1 MDTDFEIFLAT
12 APGLES
18 VLAEE
23 AVQHGFAN
31 PVASNGG
38 VTITGGWPEVWR
50 ANLVMRG
57 ANRVLARIGSFRVM
71 HLAQLDKRARKFP
84 WGEILSPSI
93 PVRVDVVCRKSKI
106 YHAGAATQRIETA
119 IKEELG
125 AVISKEAELKIMVRI
140 EDDLCT
146 ISVDTSGELLH
157 KRGHKVAVNK
167 APMRETLAAMFLRQ
181 CGYDGSEPVVDIM
194 CGSGT
199 FVLEAAEI
207 AKGLAPGRTRNFG
220 FEQFNNFDPV
230 AWAALKDAQ
239 TSRETDLQFYG
250 SDRDAGAVRMSTAN
264 AERGGVEDI
273 TTFNTHPLQDAVAP
287 EGPKGLVMINP
298 PYGARIGNKKI
309 LYSVY
314 AGLGT
319 VLKERFRGWRV
330 GMVTSEPSLAKTTGL
345 KFLEPLPSVSNGG
358 LRINL
363 YRTGKL

>member
-1 MDTDFEIFLAT
+1 MNTDFEIFLAT
-12 APGLES
+12 APGLEA

-23 AVQHGFAN
+23 AAQHGFAN
-31 PVASNGG
+31 VVASNGG
-38 VTITGGWPEVWR
+38 VMITGGWPEVWR

-84 WGEILSPSI
+84 WGDILSPDV
-93 PVRVDVVCRKSKI
+93 PVRVDVVCRKSRI

-125 AVISKEAELKIMVRI
+125 AVISKEAALKVMVRI

-181 CGYDGSEPVVDIM
+181 CGYDGSEPIVDIM

-207 AKGLAPGRTRNFG
+207 AMGLAPGRSRSFG
-220 FEQFNNFDPV
+220 FEQFNNFDAD
-230 AWAALKDAQ
+230 AWAAMKAAQ
-239 TSRETDLQFYG
+239 TPHETDLQFYG
-250 SDRDAGAVRMSTAN
+250 SDRDAGAVRMSAAN
-264 AERGGVEDI
+264 AERSGVDGI
-273 TTFNTHPLQDAVAP
+273 TTFNMHPLQQAVPP
-287 EGPKGLVMINP
+287 EGSKGLMMINP

-319 VLKERFRGWRV
+319 VLKTHFRGWRV

-363 YRTGKL
+363 YRTGTL

>member
-1 MDTDFEIFLAT
+1 
-12 APGLES
+12 
-18 VLAEE
+18 
-23 AVQHGFAN
+23 
-31 PVASNGG
+31 
-38 VTITGGWPEVWR
+38 
-50 ANLVMRG
+50 
-57 ANRVLARIGSFRVM
+57 
-71 HLAQLDKRARKFP
+71 
-84 WGEILSPSI
+84 
-93 PVRVDVVCRKSKI
+93 
-106 YHAGAATQRIETA
+106 
-119 IKEELG
+119 
-125 AVISKEAELKIMVRI
+125 
-140 EDDLCT
+140 
-146 ISVDTSGELLH
+146 
-157 KRGHKVAVNK
+157 
-167 APMRETLAAMFLRQ
+167 
-181 CGYDGSEPVVDIM
+181 
-194 CGSGT
+194 
-199 FVLEAAEI
+199 VLEAAEI

-220 FEQFNNFDPV
+220 FEQFNSFDPV

-264 AERGGVEDI
+264 AERGGVDDI

-345 KFLEPLPSVSNGG
+345 KFLDPLPSVSNGG

>member
-1 MDTDFEIFLAT
+1 
-12 APGLES
+12 
-18 VLAEE
+18 
-23 AVQHGFAN
+23 
-31 PVASNGG
+31 
-38 VTITGGWPEVWR
+38 
-50 ANLVMRG
+50 
-57 ANRVLARIGSFRVM
+57 
-71 HLAQLDKRARKFP
+71 
-84 WGEILSPSI
+84 
-93 PVRVDVVCRKSKI
+93 
-106 YHAGAATQRIETA
+106 
-119 IKEELG
+119 
-125 AVISKEAELKIMVRI
+125 LKIMVRI

-207 AKGLAPGRTRNFG
+207 AMGLAPGRSRSFG
-220 FEQFNNFDPV
+220 FEQFNNFDAD
-230 AWAALKDAQ
+230 AWTAMKAAQ
-239 TSRETDLQFYG
+239 TPHETDLRFYG
-250 SDRDAGAVRMSTAN
+250 SDRDAGAVRMSAAN
-264 AERGGVEDI
+264 AERGGVDGI
-273 TTFNTHPLQDAVAP
+273 TTFNMHPLQEALPP

-319 VLKERFRGWRV
+319 VLKTRFRGWRV

-363 YRTGKL
+363 YRTGTL

>member
-1 MDTDFEIFLAT
+1 MSAEFEIFLAT

-23 AVQHGFAN
+23 VVQHGFVN
-31 PVASNGG
+31 PVVSNGG
-38 VTITGGWPEVWR
+38 VSITGGWPDVWR

-71 HLAQLDKRARKFP
+71 HLAQLDKRARRFP
-84 WGEILSPSI
+84 WSEILSPDI

-106 YHAGAATQRIETA
+106 YHAGAAGQRIETA
-119 IKEELG
+119 IQEELG

-181 CGYDGSEPVVDIM
+181 CGYDGSEPLVDMM

-230 AWAALKDAQ
+230 AWAAMKDAQ
-239 TSRETDLQFYG
+239 GSRETDLQFYG
-250 SDRDAGAVRMSTAN
+250 SDRDAGAVRMSKAN
-264 AERGGVEDI
+264 AERSGVVDI

-314 AGLGT
+314 AGLGK

-363 YRTGKL
+363 YRTGQL

>member
-12 APGLES
+12 APGLEA

-23 AVQHGFAN
+23 AAQHGFTN
-31 PVASNGG
+31 PIASNGG
-38 VTITGGWPEVWR
+38 VTIRGGWPEVWR
-50 ANLVMRG
+50 ANLILRG

-84 WGEILSPSI
+84 WSEVLSPDV

-125 AVISKEAELKIMVRI
+125 AVISKEAELKVMVRI

-199 FVLEAAEI
+199 FVLEAAEV
-207 AKGLAPGRTRNFG
+207 AMGFYPGRSRSFG
-220 FEQFNNFDPV
+220 FEQYNSFDPE
-230 AWAALKDAQ
+230 AWAAMKATQ
-239 TSRETDLQFYG
+239 TLRNTDLRFYG
-250 SDRDAGAVRMSTAN
+250 SDRDAGAVRMSGAN
-264 AERGGVEDI
+264 AERGGVDGI
-273 TTFNTHPLQDAVAP
+273 TSFNMHPLQEAVPP

-298 PYGARIGNKKI
+298 PYGARIGTKKI

-314 AGLGT
+314 AALGT
-319 VLKERFRGWRV
+319 VLKTRFRGWRV

-363 YRTGKL
+363 YRTGVL

>member
-1 MDTDFEIFLAT
+1 MNTDFEIFLAT
-12 APGLES
+12 APGLEA

-23 AVQHGFAN
+23 AAQHGFAN
-31 PVASNGG
+31 VVASNGG
-38 VTITGGWPEVWR
+38 VMITGGWPEVWR

-84 WGEILSPSI
+84 WGDILSPDV
-93 PVRVDVVCRKSKI
+93 PVRVDVVCRKSRI

-125 AVISKEAELKIMVRI
+125 AVISKEAALKVMVRI

-181 CGYDGSEPVVDIM
+181 CGYDGSESVVDIM

-207 AKGLAPGRTRNFG
+207 AMGLAPGRSRSFG
-220 FEQFNNFDPV
+220 FEQFNNFDAD
-230 AWAALKDAQ
+230 AWAAMKAAQ
-239 TSRETDLQFYG
+239 TPHETDLRFYG
-250 SDRDAGAVRMSTAN
+250 SDRDAGAVRMSAAN
-264 AERGGVEDI
+264 AERGGVDGI
-273 TTFNTHPLQDAVAP
+273 TTFNMHPLQEAVPP

-319 VLKERFRGWRV
+319 VLKTRFRGWRV

-363 YRTGKL
+363 YRTGTL

>member
-12 APGLES
+12 APGLEA

-23 AVQHGFAN
+23 AAQHAFTN
-31 PVASNGG
+31 PIASNGG

-84 WGEILSPSI
+84 WADILSPDV

-125 AVISKEAELKIMVRI
+125 AVISKEAALKIMVRI

-207 AKGLAPGRTRNFG
+207 ARGLAPGRSRSFG
-220 FEQFNNFDPV
+220 FEQFNNFDAD
-230 AWAALKDAQ
+230 AWAAMKATQ
-239 TSRETDLQFYG
+239 TPHETDLRFYG
-250 SDRDAGAVRMSTAN
+250 SDRDAGAVRMSAAN
-264 AERGGVEDI
+264 AERGGVDGI
-273 TTFNTHPLQDAVAP
+273 TTFNMHPLQEAVPP

-314 AGLGT
+314 TGLGT
-319 VLKERFRGWRV
+319 VLKTRFRGWRV

-363 YRTGKL
+363 YRTGVL

>member
-12 APGLES
+12 APGLEA

-23 AVQHGFAN
+23 AAQNGFAN

-84 WGEILSPSI
+84 WGDILSPDV
-93 PVRVDVVCRKSKI
+93 PVRVDVVCRKSRI
-106 YHAGAATQRIETA
+106 YHAGAASQRIETA
-119 IKEELG
+119 ITEELG
-125 AVISKEAELKIMVRI
+125 AVISKEADLKVMVRI

-167 APMRETLAAMFLRQ
+167 APMRETLAASFLRQ
-181 CGYDGSEPVVDIM
+181 CGYDGSEPVVDVM

-199 FVLEAAEI
+199 FVLEAAEV
-207 AKGLAPGRTRNFG
+207 AMGLLPGRSRSFA
-220 FEQFNNFDPV
+220 FERFNSFDPV
-230 AWAALKDAQ
+230 AWAAMKGEAVPQ
-239 TSRETDLQFYG
+239 ETDLRFYG
-250 SDRDAGAVRMSTAN
+250 SDRDAGAVRMSAAN
-264 AERGGVEDI
+264 AERGGVDGI
-273 TTFNTHPLQDAVAP
+273 TTFNMHPLSDAVPP

-314 AGLGT
+314 AGLGK

-345 KFLEPLPSVSNGG
+345 KFIEPLPSVSNGG

-363 YRTGKL
+363 YRTGVL

>member
-1 MDTDFEIFLAT
+1 MEPKFEIFLAT

-18 VLAEE
+18 VLVEE
-23 AVQHGFAN
+23 ALARGFAN
-31 PVASNGG
+31 PEATNGG
-38 VTITGGWPEVWR
+38 VTIIGGWPEVWR

-84 WGEILSPSI
+84 WGEVLSADI
-93 PVRVDVVCRKSKI
+93 PVRVDVVCRKSRI
-106 YHAGAATQRIETA
+106 YHAGAATQRIEKA
-119 IKEELG
+119 LVEELG
-125 AVISKEAELKIMVRI
+125 ATISKEADLKIMVRI

-167 APMRETLAAMFLRQ
+167 APMRETLAASFLRQ

-199 FVLEAAEI
+199 FVLEAAEM
-207 AKGLAPGRTRNFG
+207 AMGLQPGRSRHFA
-220 FEQFNNFDPV
+220 FEQFNNFDAG
-230 AWAALKDAQ
+230 AWAAMKAE
-239 TSRETDLQFYG
+239 TSPRETEMRFYG
-250 SDRDAGAVRMSTAN
+250 SDRDAGAVRMSAAN
-264 AERGGVEDI
+264 AERAGVDGI
-273 TTFNTHPLQDAVAP
+273 ASFAMHPLSDAVPP
-287 EGPKGLVMINP
+287 EGPKGLVIVNP

-314 AGLGT
+314 AGLGA
-319 VLKERFRGWRV
+319 VLKTRFRGWRV

-345 KFLEPLPSVSNGG
+345 KFIDPLPHVSNGG

-363 YRTGKL
+363 YRTAVL

>member
-1 MDTDFEIFLAT
+1 
-12 APGLES
+12 
-18 VLAEE
+18 
-23 AVQHGFAN
+23 
-31 PVASNGG
+31 
-38 VTITGGWPEVWR
+38 
-50 ANLVMRG
+50 MRG

-84 WGEILSPSI
+84 WGETLSPNI

-125 AVISKEAELKIMVRI
+125 AVVSKEAELKIMVRI

-181 CGYDGSEPVVDIM
+181 CSYDGSEPVVDIM

-199 FVLEAAEI
+199 FVLEAAEV

-220 FEQFNNFDPV
+220 FEQFNSFDPV

-264 AERGGVEDI
+264 AERGGVDDI

-345 KFLEPLPSVSNGG
+345 KFLDPLPSVSNGG

>member
-12 APGLES
+12 APGLEA

-23 AVQHGFAN
+23 AAQHGFATL
-31 PVASNGG
+31 VASNGG

-57 ANRVLARIGSFRVM
+57 TNRVLARIGSFRAM

-84 WGEILSPSI
+84 WGDILSPDV

-125 AVISKEAELKIMVRI
+125 AVISKEAALKIMVRI

-207 AKGLAPGRTRNFG
+207 AMGLAPGRSRSFG
-220 FEQFNNFDPV
+220 FEQFNNFDAD
-230 AWAALKDAQ
+230 AWTAMKAAQ
-239 TSRETDLQFYG
+239 TPHETDLRFYG
-250 SDRDAGAVRMSTAN
+250 SDRDAGAVRMSAAN
-264 AERGGVEDI
+264 AERGGVDGI
-273 TTFNTHPLQDAVAP
+273 TTFNMHPLQEALPP

-319 VLKERFRGWRV
+319 VLKTRFRGWRV

-363 YRTGKL
+363 YRTGTL

>member
-12 APGLES
+12 APGLEA

-23 AVQHGFAN
+23 AAQHGFTN
-31 PVASNGG
+31 PIASNGG

-84 WGEILSPSI
+84 WGNILSPDV

-125 AVISKEAELKIMVRI
+125 AVISKEAALKIMVRI

-207 AKGLAPGRTRNFG
+207 ARGLAPGRSRSFG
-220 FEQFNNFDPV
+220 FEQFNNFDAD
-230 AWAALKDAQ
+230 AWAAMKATQ
-239 TSRETDLQFYG
+239 TPHETDLRFYG
-250 SDRDAGAVRMSTAN
+250 SDRDAGAVRMSAAN
-264 AERGGVEDI
+264 AERGGVDGI
-273 TTFNTHPLQDAVAP
+273 TTFNMHPLQEAVPP

-319 VLKERFRGWRV
+319 VLKTRFRGWRV

-363 YRTGKL
+363 YRTGVL

>member
-1 MDTDFEIFLAT
+1 MNTDFEIFLAT
-12 APGLES
+12 APGLEA

-23 AVQHGFAN
+23 AAQHGFAN
-31 PVASNGG
+31 VVASNGG
-38 VTITGGWPEVWR
+38 VMITGGWPEVWR

-84 WGEILSPSI
+84 WGDILSPDV
-93 PVRVDVVCRKSKI
+93 PVRVDVVCRKSRI

-125 AVISKEAELKIMVRI
+125 AVISKEAALKVMVRI

-181 CGYDGSEPVVDIM
+181 CGYDGSESVVDIM

-207 AKGLAPGRTRNFG
+207 AMGLAPGRSRSFG
-220 FEQFNNFDPV
+220 FEQFNNFDAD
-230 AWAALKDAQ
+230 AWAAMKAAQ
-239 TSRETDLQFYG
+239 TPHETDLQFYG
-250 SDRDAGAVRMSTAN
+250 SDRDAGAVRMSAAN
-264 AERGGVEDI
+264 AERSGVDGI
-273 TTFNTHPLQDAVAP
+273 TTFNMHPLQQAVPP
-287 EGPKGLVMINP
+287 EGSKGLMMINP

-319 VLKERFRGWRV
+319 VLKTHFRGWRV

-363 YRTGKL
+363 YRTGTL

>member
-1 MDTDFEIFLAT
+1 
-12 APGLES
+12 
-18 VLAEE
+18 
-23 AVQHGFAN
+23 
-31 PVASNGG
+31 
-38 VTITGGWPEVWR
+38 
-50 ANLVMRG
+50 
-57 ANRVLARIGSFRVM
+57 M

-84 WGEILSPSI
+84 WGETLSPNI

-125 AVISKEAELKIMVRI
+125 AVVSKEAELKIMVRI

-181 CGYDGSEPVVDIM
+181 CSYDGSEPVVDIM

-199 FVLEAAEI
+199 FVLEAAEV

-220 FEQFNNFDPV
+220 FEQFNSFDPV

-264 AERGGVEDI
+264 AERGGVDDI

-345 KFLEPLPSVSNGG
+345 KFLDPLPSVSNGG